1 MATTE
6 QSPAAGG
13 SRKKLIILIVVGVL
27 VLVGGAVGTTMWLM
41 GGKEAKT
48 ASAKAKKAKAAE
60 EDAASAEDAA
70 TADGETADEAAA
82 AGEDAAAD
90 GEGDDAEAADGEE
103 GKAKSAATYV
113 ELTPAFVVN
122 FQDDK
127 KRARFLKAE
136 ISVLVKSADAEEALK
151 SNRPAIRNSVV
162 MLLSRQVYEQLMTP
176 EGKEKLRADAL
187 VEVKAIVTKVAGAK
201 KAKQIQDVFFSSLVM
216 Q

>member
-6 QSPAAGG
+6 QAPAAGG

-27 VLVGGAVGTTMWLM
+27 VLVGGAVGTTMWLL

-60 EDAASAEDAA
+60 EEDAA
-70 TADGETADEAAA
+70 AADGEAADAENADA
-82 AGEDAAAD
+82 AAAD
-90 GEGDDAEAADGEE
+90 GEGEDPEAADGGEE
-103 GKAKSAATYV
+103 GKTKNTPTYV

-136 ISVLVKSADAEEALK
+136 ISILVKSADAEEALK
-151 SNRPAIRNSVV
+151 ANRPAIRNTLV
-162 MLLSRQVYEQLMTP
+162 MLLSRQVYDQLMTP
-176 EGKEKLRADAL
+176 EGKDKLRADAL

-201 KAKQIQDVFFSSLVM
+201 KAKQVEDVFFSSLVM

>member
-6 QSPAAGG
+6 QAPAAGG

-27 VLVGGAVGTTMWLM
+27 VLVGGAVGTTMWLL

-60 EDAASAEDAA
+60 EEDAA
-70 TADGETADEAAA
+70 AADGEAADAENADAENA
-82 AGEDAAAD
+82 DAAAAD
-90 GEGDDAEAADGEE
+90 GEGEDPEAADGGEE
-103 GKAKSAATYV
+103 GKTKNTPTYV

-136 ISVLVKSADAEEALK
+136 ISILVKSADAEEALK
-151 SNRPAIRNSVV
+151 ANRPAIRNTLV
-162 MLLSRQVYEQLMTP
+162 MLLSRQVYDQLMTP
-176 EGKEKLRADAL
+176 EGKDKLRADAL

-201 KAKQIQDVFFSSLVM
+201 KAKQVEDVFFSSLVM